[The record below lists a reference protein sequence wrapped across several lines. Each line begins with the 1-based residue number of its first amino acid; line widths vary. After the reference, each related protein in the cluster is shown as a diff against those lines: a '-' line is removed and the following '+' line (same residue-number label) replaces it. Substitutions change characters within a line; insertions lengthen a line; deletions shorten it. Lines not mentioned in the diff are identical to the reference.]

1 MTNTPLPPDQNTRSE
16 AWKSQTYLIGGTVG
30 LVLGLLSAY
39 LFARSAQENNP
50 DATPARIGT
59 GDILRIGLATLTLI
73 RQVADLSVDRS
84 KPTRGR

>member
-1 MTNTPLPPDQNTRSE
+1 MTNTPLPPEQDAEAE
-16 AWKSQTYLIGGTVG
+16 AWKSRTYLVGGAVG
-30 LVLGLLSAY
+30 LGLGLLSAY

-50 DATPARIGT
+50 DAAPAHVGT